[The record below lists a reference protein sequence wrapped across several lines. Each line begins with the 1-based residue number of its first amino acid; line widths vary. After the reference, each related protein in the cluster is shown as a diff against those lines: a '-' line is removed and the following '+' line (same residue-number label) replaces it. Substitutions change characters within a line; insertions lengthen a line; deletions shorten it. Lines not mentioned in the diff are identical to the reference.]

1 MENANQKVL
10 IVEDSALFASA
21 IVKEIENQLTLACVV
36 ADSFQQARELVESGT
51 DDFRIAILDLTLP
64 DAPDGEIV
72 DYVISHGIP
81 AIVITGD
88 FTDDT
93 REHIL
98 KKDVVDYIIKE
109 GPSSLDQLVNVI
121 RRIQRNQSSKIL
133 VVDDSKVSRLAVKRL
148 LETQR
153 ITVIEAADGRQA
165 LEQLEKHPDVKIV
178 VTDYNMPEMD
188 GFELSARIRE
198 KHPMDKLAIIGLSAH
213 GNSLLSAGFLKQGAN
228 DFLVKPYANEE
239 FFWRV
244 NQNIEML
251 HYIESLK
258 KSAIED
264 YLTGLYNRR
273 HFFSVGEKL
282 FQNARRSNLQLTTA
296 MFDIDHFKKINDTYG
311 HGVGDLV
318 IKNVADILTEG
329 FRSSDLIC
337 RFGGE
342 EFCLLAANMRAQ
354 ETFFHFEQIRKTI
367 AEQPFTAGSD
377 TVAFTISIGVTTRI
391 ADTLEE
397 TINRADEL
405 LYQAK
410 EEGRNRVILE

>member
-1 MENANQKVL
+1 MDNNATKILV
-10 IVEDSALFASA
+10 VEDSALFAGA
-21 IVKEIENQLTLACVV
+21 IVKKIANQLTLECVV
-36 ADSFQQARELVESGT
+36 AKSFQQAREIIEHGE
-51 DDFRIAILDLTLP
+51 DEFGIAILDLTLP

-72 DYVISHGIP
+72 DYVISQAIP
-81 AIVITGD
+81 VIVVTGD

-98 KKDVVDYIIKE
+98 KKDVVDYILKE
-109 GPSSLDQLVNVI
+109 GPSSLDQMVSVI

-133 VVDDSKVSRLAVKRL
+133 VVDDSKVSRQAVKKL

-153 ITVIEAADGRQA
+153 IIVVEAADGKQA
-165 LEQLEKHPDVKIV
+165 LKQLEKHPDVKIV

-213 GNSLLSAGFLKQGAN
+213 GNPLLSAKFLKQGAN
-228 DFLVKPYANEE
+228 DFLAKPYANEE

-273 HFFSVGEKL
+273 YFFSVGEKL

-296 MFDIDHFKKINDTYG
+296 MFDIDHFKRINDTFG
-311 HGVGDLV
+311 HGVGDQV
-318 IKNVADILTEG
+318 IKYVAETLKAG
-329 FRSSDLIC
+329 FRASDMIC

-342 EFCLLAANMRAQ
+342 EFCLLATNMRSQ

-367 AEQPFTAGSD
+367 AEQHFKSGSAIVD
-377 TVAFTISIGVTTRI
+377 FTISIGVTTRL

-397 TINRADEL
+397 TINQADEL
-405 LYQAK
+405 LYRAK
-410 EEGRNRVILE
+410 AEGRNRVNLE